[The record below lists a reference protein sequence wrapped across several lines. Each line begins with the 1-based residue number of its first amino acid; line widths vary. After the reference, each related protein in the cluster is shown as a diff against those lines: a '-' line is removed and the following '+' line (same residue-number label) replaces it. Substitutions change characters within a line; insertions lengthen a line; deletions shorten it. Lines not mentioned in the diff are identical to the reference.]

1 VQTSQHSRNQL
12 GDVDE
17 PASDFT
23 SIQRVQRRSEPRRLP
38 LEALDYYLFNP
49 RRTHDPLLEQAYE
62 VWREGW
68 LATLFELD
76 GTTKLYSDEFARQD
90 EIAVM
95 AFEGRCI
102 AVNGLRWLDLS
113 LPRSLED
120 SYFKH
125 WPAEAQHQVAGRSV
139 IVGSN
144 TLVDPAWRGARI
156 ELPRAQTCEPVRLSF
171 ATIALTIRRF
181 VASSADSLLALT
193 RNDRAIDR
201 TLGALGATCLA
212 RIQLHGIDTD
222 VVCIERA
229 NARPEGAVVNDLWRR
244 RHQA

>member
-1 VQTSQHSRNQL
+1 MNQHARNELDNVADPTSEVCTR
-12 GDVDE
+12 
-17 PASDFT
+17 
-23 SIQRVQRRSEPRRLP
+23 IYRVQGRPEPRRVP
-38 LEALDYYLFNP
+38 LAALEYYLFNP
-49 RRTHDPLLEQAYE
+49 RKTHDPLLEQAYE

-102 AVNGLRWLDLS
+102 AVTGLRWLDLS

-125 WPAEAQHQVAGRSV
+125 WPTEALHRVAGRVV

-144 TLVDPAWRGARI
+144 TLVDPAWRGVRI
-156 ELPRAQTCEPVRLSF
+156 ELPNDETSEPVRLSF

-201 TLGALGATCLA
+201 TLSALGAKCLA
-212 RIQLHGIDTD
+212 RTQLHGIETD

-229 NARPEGAVVNDLWRR
+229 SATPEGPVVDDLWRR